1 MESHCIPYSRLPETT
16 GILRD
21 YIDRFDR
28 VATFYGSG
36 SPFEPDSYRQLADS
50 LRYAP
55 ETRAQLARILLRQN
69 GAFGASDQTLAS
81 LERFTRPETVAVVSG
96 QQVGL
101 FSGPAFTLY
110 KALTAV
116 RLAYHLSN
124 QGVPSVPVFWLATE
138 DHDLEEVA
146 ATTLLDDDYQAV
158 PLGDAGTRSAPQ
170 SSVGYVHLSESVAEA
185 LTRLESVLP
194 EGATR
199 KQLLGDLRAAYQP
212 GAPWGEAFGR
222 LMARLLGRFGVI
234 LIDALDPELHRL
246 ARPLFERAISDAHA
260 LNTRLQE
267 RSRALVDAGYHAQ
280 VHVGPESSLLFIE
293 QDGNRRALRLTGTAE
308 EFNVEAGSSIGAE
321 DVRHLADSRPEAI
334 TPNALFRPVVQDALL
349 PTIAYIAG
357 PAELAYHAQSAVLY
371 PAFGRQQPVIFPR
384 ASFTLVDPRTGRL
397 LDKYEIS
404 VDDVWQGPAHLAER
418 IAALSLSPGWQDRLE
433 RDEREIALVLERLQS
448 EVRAIDPTLLDAV
461 EHTRKSIAGQIEKL
475 KGKITRSAF
484 AGSEV
489 LGRHQQALES
499 FFLPGGHLQ
508 ERSISGIYF
517 LGRAGYGILDQL
529 LARIPTDSAC
539 HHVLPF
545 RYALP

>member
-55 ETRAQLARILLRQN
+55 ETRAELARILLRQN
-69 GAFGASDQTLAS
+69 RALGASDQTLAS
-81 LERFTRPETVAVVSG
+81 LKRFARPETVAVVSG

-116 RLAYHLSN
+116 RLAHHLSN

-146 ATTLLDDDYQAV
+146 ATTVLDDDYQPV
-158 PLGDAGTRSAPQ
+158 PLGDAGTRSAPH
-170 SSVGYVHLSESVAEA
+170 SSVGYVRLSESVAET

-194 EGATR
+194 AGPTR
-199 KQLLGDLRAAYQP
+199 EQLLGDLRTAYQP
-212 GAPWGEAFGR
+212 GTPWGEAFGR

-246 ARPLFERAISDAHA
+246 ASPLFERAISDAQA
-260 LNTRLQE
+260 LNARLQE

-308 EFNVEAGSSIGAE
+308 EFNVEAGSSISAE
-321 DVRHLADSRPEAI
+321 DVRHLADASPEAI
-334 TPNALFRPVVQDALL
+334 TPNALFRPVVQDTLL

-357 PAELAYHAQSAVLY
+357 PAELAYHAQSVVLY
-371 PAFGRQQPVIFPR
+371 PIFGRQQPVIFPR

-397 LDKYEIS
+397 LDKYEID

-418 IAALSLSPGWQDRLE
+418 IAALSLSPGWQNRLE
-433 RDEREIALVLERLQS
+433 QDEREIALVLERLQS

-484 AGSEV
+484 AGSEI

-499 FFLPGGHLQ
+499 FFMPGGHLQ

-529 LARIPTDSAC
+529 LARIPIDSAC
-539 HHVLPF
+539 HHVVPF